1 MITAWGDGRPEAA
14 VYAEALKHFQGDG
27 VPQDAAKAVDLLT
40 QAADTGHTAA
50 MVELARCYE
59 NGIGCLKD
67 GARAVELYQQAAEAG
82 NAAGMR
88 ELGLRYEWG
97 SWLPADLA
105 KANEWYEKAGQAG
118 DARGWQ
124 YLANNHREG
133 RGVAKNP
140 AKAVELYQK
149 AAGLGHPRAF
159 HDLAHSYQD
168 GAGVRQDSTKAL
180 DHFKKAAELGDDT
193 VWKCFGEIYEKGRG
207 VRKNSQ
213 EALRLYRKGWL
224 LGDEE
229 CEKAFQRLSKSSG
242 LSLASLPAAP
252 EKASRLLNEARRELD
267 LEQYDPCAEHC
278 RQALALLKKDD
289 PDHWLAWTL
298 AQATLAGALLG
309 NGQTGQALYAVGEGL
324 LEGTGR
330 EEMLRKAYPDRC
342 ARLLEIRGSIMVRK
356 LQEAASPARDARR
369 TAVAEDSE
377 ATGKLRSFEIT
388 VLATSAAQ
396 NWESAQALATSPV
409 FKVSVYAAAAAGWLE
424 MALSTKETT
433 NASKALEHA
442 DEGLKLAGSAA
453 PARLMRARLQT
464 SAAGALTLLAAQ
476 GRPDNQDWKERATS
490 HLNAALKVFQEQVP
504 DTRAASTAA
513 ALLSLL
519 ENWTGGLEA
528 TARAQAILAP
538 SSNAPPTVPIPGPSP
553 APASIPLKGVL

>member
-124 YLANNHREG
+124 YLANNHRDG
-133 RGVAKNP
+133 RGLAKNP

-149 AAGLGHPRAF
+149 AADLGDRDAMFNLGWCYANGEGVAKDPAKANALYENAGEMGNA
-159 HDLAHSYQD
+159 LACRNLAINHEN
-168 GAGVRQDSTKAL
+168 GAGVRKST
-180 DHFKKAAELGDDT
+180 
-193 VWKCFGEIYEKGRG
+193 
-207 VRKNSQ
+207 Q

-229 CEKAFQRLSKSSG
+229 CEKALQRLSKSSG

-252 EKASRLLNEARRELD
+252 EEASRLLNEARRELD
-267 LEQYDPCAEHC
+267 LEQYDSCSGHC
-278 RQALALLKKDD
+278 LQALALLKKDD

-309 NGQTGQALYAVGEGL
+309 SGQTGQALRAVSEGL

-369 TAVAEDSE
+369 TAAAENSE
-377 ATGKLRSFEIT
+377 EADKHRSFEIT
-388 VLATSAAQ
+388 VLSTNAAQ
-396 NWESAQALATSPV
+396 DWESALALAASPV
-409 FKVSVYAAAAAGWLE
+409 FKVSVHAAAAAGWLE

-433 NASKALEHA
+433 NTGKALEHA
-442 DEGLKLAGSAA
+442 EDGLKLAGSAA

-476 GRPDNQDWKERATS
+476 GQPYSQDWKERATS
-490 HLNAALKVFQEQVP
+490 HLNAALKILQEQVP
-504 DTRAASTAA
+504 GTQAASTAA

-519 ENWTGGLEA
+519 ENWTGGSEA

-538 SSNAPPTVPIPGPSP
+538 RSILPLPTAPVP